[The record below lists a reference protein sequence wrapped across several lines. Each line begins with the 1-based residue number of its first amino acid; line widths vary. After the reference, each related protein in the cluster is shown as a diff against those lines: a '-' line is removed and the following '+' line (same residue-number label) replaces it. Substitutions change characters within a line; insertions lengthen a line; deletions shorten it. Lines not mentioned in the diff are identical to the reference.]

1 MRKDAAVHERK
12 DPAYRPVVLMS
23 QHRTNKQRVSIYHF
37 IRQHVRKYSLGG
49 GRGNSLRWD
58 IKRSIYKAE
67 NVSFSYEIWHCY
79 RLGAAVCPVV
89 LM

>member
-1 MRKDAAVHERK
+1 
-12 DPAYRPVVLMS
+12 MS

-37 IRQHVRKYSLGG
+37 IRQHVWKYSLGG

-58 IKRSIYKAE
+58 IKKSIYKAE

-79 RLGAAVCPVV
+79 RLGEAVCPVV